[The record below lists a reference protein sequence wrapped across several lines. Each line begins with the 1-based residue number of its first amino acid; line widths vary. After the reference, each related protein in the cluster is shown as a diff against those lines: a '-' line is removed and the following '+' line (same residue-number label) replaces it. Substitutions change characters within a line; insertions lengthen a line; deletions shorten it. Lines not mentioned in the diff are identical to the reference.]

1 MFDIEE
7 LDYLYADSCEDR
19 TRKLKKIIRQLNA
32 ENRKLKDEKEKL
44 KDDLI
49 FTGLMFGCMMFLL
62 VLVIFLWV
70 I

>member
-7 LDYLYADSCEDR
+7 LDYLYADSYEDLVK
-19 TRKLKKIIRQLNA
+19 KLKRKIKQLNS

-44 KDDLI
+44 KDNLI
-49 FTGLMFGCMMFLL
+49 FTVLMFGCMMFLL
-62 VLVIFLWV
+62 VLIIFLWV